1 MKKHLQKMTQ
11 MRYEYELY
19 EPVKRLLVRQGFRV
33 QGEVKSLD
41 VMGVKGEETIGVELK
56 LAVNLKLIL
65 QAVDRLKLVDAVY
78 IALPQVSLKTQ
89 KSQYPLLI
97 GLLRKLEI
105 GLITVQG
112 EQAVVVLEAKPF
124 DAQLSRQRNRRRQA
138 SLIQEFLGR
147 GDTEQRGG
155 VQGVRMTAYRL
166 RVMKIVEAMKT
177 QPMWTSQQLKR
188 VTGIEDTYSIL
199 HHNYYGWFI
208 KVKRG
213 HYALVDQKK

>member
-1 MKKHLQKMTQ
+1 MKNHLQKMTK

-41 VMGVKGEETIGVELK
+41 VMGIKGEETIGVELK
-56 LAVNLKLIL
+56 LAINLKLIL

-78 IALPQVSLKTQ
+78 IALPQASLKAQ
-89 KSQYPLLI
+89 KSQYHLLI

-105 GLITVQG
+105 GLIAVQG
-112 EQAVVVLEAKPF
+112 DQAVVVVEAKPF
-124 DAQLSRQRNRRRQA
+124 HTEQSRLRNRRRSA
-138 SLIQEFLGR
+138 SLIKEFIGR
-147 GDTEQRGG
+147 GDVEQRGG
-155 VQGVRMTAYRL
+155 VQGQRMTAYRL
-166 RVMKIVEAMKT
+166 RVMKIQEAMKT
-177 QPMWTSQQLKR
+177 QPLWTPQQLKR
-188 VTGIEDTYSIL
+188 LTGIEDTYAIL

-213 HYALVDQKK
+213 HYALVD

>member
-1 MKKHLQKMTQ
+1 MNSSKHLKKFP
-11 MRYEYELY
+11 RYEHELY
-19 EPVKRLLVRQGFRV
+19 EPVKKLLVRQGFRV

-41 VMGVKGEETIGVELK
+41 VMGIKNEETVGVELK

-78 IALPQVSLKTQ
+78 IALPQASLKAQ

-112 EQAVVVLEAKPF
+112 DQAVVVVEAKPF
-124 DAQLSRQRNRRRQA
+124 HTEQSRLRNRRRSA
-138 SLIQEFLGR
+138 SLIKEFLGR
-147 GDTEQRGG
+147 GDVEQRGG
-155 VQGVRMTAYRL
+155 VQGQRMTAYRL
-166 RVMKIVEAMKT
+166 RVIKLQQAMQPEALYTPK
-177 QPMWTSQQLKR
+177 QLKQL
-188 VTGIEDTYSIL
+188 TGIDDAYSIV
-199 HHNYYGWFI
+199 HHNYYGWFK

-213 HYALVDQKK
+213 HYALVDRKK